1 MQSQNREKAKKRVLS
16 LSASG
21 NANIYDGL
29 RRIFTL
35 VSRDPVDLASRAGG
49 PSVVFFLSDGAADEG
64 LIESAFEAFEE
75 AERWNR
81 YRQIRFNMFGMGDHD
96 PRVLADLAGMI
107 PDGAMR
113 SLP

>member
-1 MQSQNREKAKKRVLS
+1 MLS

-21 NANIYDGL
+21 NANLYDGL

-35 VSRDPVDLASRAGG
+35 VSKDPLDIESLSEGPASVFYLA
-49 PSVVFFLSDGAADEG
+49 DGAADEG
-64 LIESAFEAFEE
+64 LIKSAFEAFEE

-81 YRQIRFNMFGMGDHD
+81 YRQIRFNTFGVGDHD

-107 PDGAMR
+107 PDGTMR